1 MAAGACELGLGAKSP
16 RANRCIAAR
25 KISFSGKRCWWRIRT
40 SKAGSTPVSFQG
52 RLFMKTILMTAA
64 MFSALALS
72 PASAA
77 MMKCTSDNMMKSTMM
92 MNSMQDG
99 PGKTAMG
106 KEIGMANSDMSKGNM
121 RGGCKHYMMAQK
133 AAMMK

>member
-1 MAAGACELGLGAKSP
+1 
-16 RANRCIAAR
+16 
-25 KISFSGKRCWWRIRT
+25 
-40 SKAGSTPVSFQG
+40 
-52 RLFMKTILMTAA
+52 MKTILMTAA

-77 MMKCTSDNMMKSTMM
+77 MMACTSDNMMKSTMG

-99 PGKTAMG
+99 PGKVAMG
-106 KEIGMANSDMSKGNM
+106 KEMAMANSDMSKGNM

-133 AAMMK
+133 AGMMK

>member
-1 MAAGACELGLGAKSP
+1 
-16 RANRCIAAR
+16 
-25 KISFSGKRCWWRIRT
+25 
-40 SKAGSTPVSFQG
+40 
-52 RLFMKTILMTAA
+52 MKTILMTAA

-77 MMKCTSDNMMKSTMM
+77 MMACTSDNMMKSTMM

-99 PGKTAMG
+99 PQKVAMG
-106 KEIGMANSDMSKGNM
+106 KHIAMANADMSKGNM
-121 RGGCKHYMMAQK
+121 RGGCKHYMMAQQ